1 MFLHL
6 HTFIYLLQFLI
17 DPLFTKVQIPS
28 KSDKSLVIINVFRY
42 NSFYVPKYEHR
53 IYTLQMGTR
62 EDIWFAAWKSSSV
75 VIYHGSK
82 VQRKF
87 GENDRRGGTV
97 DDEWIVFLSPSY
109 LPACLPLS
117 GLPSARLGCPPPPPP
132 GRAAA
137 DTPEGRSSFPSLLSY
152 EENPITHYC
161 AG

>member
-1 MFLHL
+1 MVA
-6 HTFIYLLQFLI
+6 
-17 DPLFTKVQIPS
+17 K
-28 KSDKSLVIINVFRY
+28 
-42 NSFYVPKYEHR
+42 HR
-53 IYTLQMGTR
+53 EIVRG
-62 EDIWFAAWKSSSV
+62 SS
-75 VIYHGSK
+75 Y

-87 GENDRRGGTV
+87 GENNRRGGTV

-109 LPACLPLS
+109 SPACLPPS